1 MTSRWYHNSMK
12 KVAIYCRVSTEDQS
26 IEHQKQTLL
35 EYAEARN
42 FEVIADYA
50 DIGVSGAKE
59 TRPDLDRL
67 MEDARKR
74 KFEMVLV
81 WKFDRFARSSK
92 LLALALDEFRSLG
105 IEFVSFTENIDTS
118 SPLGQAMFSI
128 ISAMAQLERDL
139 TAERIKSGM
148 DHAKRR
154 GKKLGRPSTE
164 ISFSEVAQMK
174 DDRKS
179 GLSIR
184 QIAGKYDRNRSTV
197 HRLLRQAQ

>member
-1 MTSRWYHNSMK
+1 MK